1 MDYECNGAEGDMN
14 CKLQSVCSTLY
25 KQVTVFVTQQTD
37 LSALVK
43 DHFNSDNCEQLAITG
58 LHTCGD
64 LAPAC
69 FRIFA
74 DKEECGSMSNVGCCY
89 HLMEEEYVHS
99 AFWTEVEPP
108 LTTGVQPGFPMS
120 RFLHT
125 QEFSLGR
132 NARMLAAHSLDRIG
146 EYHQVIMKV
155 LLHGT
160 FSVQ

>member
-1 MDYECNGAEGDMN
+1 
-14 CKLQSVCSTLY
+14 
-25 KQVTVFVTQQTD
+25 VFVTQQTD
-37 LSALVK
+37 LCSLVK
-43 DHFNSDNCEQLAITG
+43 DHFNSDKCEHLAVTG

-74 DKEECGSMSNVGCCY
+74 SKEECGSMSNVGCCY
-89 HLMEEEYVHS
+89 HLMEEEYVRS
-99 AFWTEVEPP
+99 PFWIDVKPP

-120 RFLHT
+120 RFLHA

-146 EYHQVIMKV
+146 EYHKVIINF
-155 LLHGT
+155 LFHGSL
-160 FSVQ
+160 SVQ